1 MTGPPTTL
9 HLFRAYVLYLIGSRI
24 MPNNSGNLVHLS
36 FLQLLDKSPEEVGQY
51 SWGSACLATLYRSL
65 CDGAIYGNTEMPGCT
80 ILLQAWAWSRMS
92 CLAPVPR
99 IPPQAHAQLPLAN
112 IWLEHGNKFVENP
125 RHNLVCTRLK
135 IDTMTYD
142 QFSWRPYVNFNY
154 NNEEESQIWSANTY
168 LICFQIVERHQTD
181 RVRLQFGLPQH
192 PPSLP
197 ENLKDFHKINLSKDR
212 IKGSWGDK
220 HHRQVQNW
228 NQRHQLALHGVRY
241 NHEVYPN
248 RQYFAWYWKFFG
260 DYLWLSREVLLSNP
274 RQACASI
281 LPGLPRDYPAV
292 PQAYTVPDENMW
304 SNTPPPYNQFMT
316 PPPTNFDQ
324 TFNPSTNYNYNQT
337 YQSPPQPT
345 NQILHNTPIPYPSYS
360 QQSHHGESS
369 RTSNYSFDDYNPTQY
384 TTQTGYPD
392 QSQYSSF
399 NLPTPPHFVNY
410 PQTSYAPQWP
420 NSQTNPIENLAA
432 GFNDDDFVNE
442 IWTNSASQMQNE
454 VAMETNDD
462 AEILDEDVE
471 EEEEEEDEAEE
482 QHQRPL
488 GVIDL

>member
-1 MTGPPTTL
+1 MGDILYLGIKHRSRHISETINNEDQHYLRVRCHRKISPAPPT
-9 HLFRAYVLYLIGSRI
+9 IE
-24 MPNNSGNLVHLS
+24 
-36 FLQLLDKSPEEVGQY
+36 D
-51 SWGSACLATLYRSL
+51 SL
-65 CDGAIYGNTEMPGCT
+65 
-80 ILLQAWAWSRMS
+80 R
-92 CLAPVPR
+92 
-99 IPPQAHAQLPLAN
+99 
-112 IWLEHGNKFVENP
+112 WLEHGNKFVENP

-154 NNEEESQIWSANTY
+154 SNEEECQIWSANTY

-181 RVRLQFGLPQH
+181 RVKLQFGLPQH

-197 ENLKDFHKINLSKDR
+197 ENLKVFHKINLTKDR

-248 RQYFAWYWKFFG
+248 RQYFAWYWEFFG

-281 LPGLPRDYPAV
+281 LPGFPRDYPAV
-292 PQAYTVPDENMW
+292 PQTYTVLDENMS

-369 RTSNYSFDDYNPTQY
+369 RTSNYSFDDYNPTQH
-384 TTQTGYPD
+384 TTQTSYSD

-410 PQTSYAPQWP
+410 PQTTYAPQWP
-420 NSQTNPIENLAA
+420 NSQTNPIESLAA

-442 IWTNSASQMQNE
+442 IWTNLASQVQNE

-462 AEILDEDVE
+462 VEILDENVEQEEHE
-471 EEEEEEDEAEE
+471 EEEEEE
-482 QHQRPL
+482 QHQRPVQNKKDKL
-488 GVIDL
+488 CATGGHSLHWRNWFPRRK